1 MLRTEALSNSLD
13 DLRKYLYLLL
23 DVGSRLPEIVPRG
36 SDRPG
41 RSGSIRMYGSHTS
54 GLGAGRGRRWG
65 LRKRDEER
73 PGSASMQFPRSSG
86 SRASGA
92 GVAGSSATGFVKM
105 RRSALESASGGTAGI
120 AAYSPISLVAVSHV
134 RLSDVRSSGPEGSG
148 SAVGLPGPADRVV
161 LQLRLGSA
169 GLVVKLI
176 VPFWIVRVGVPTTTP
191 PDELPLTSTCSLHF
205 IFP

>member
-134 RLSDVRSSGPEGSG
+134 RLSDVRSSGPEGS
-148 SAVGLPGPADRVV
+148 ADRVV